1 MSDNQDFVK
10 ETNTGLG
17 WGDYCVPLA
26 VFAFCGAVVHFSYRL
41 EEALPIIIG
50 HSMQPRV
57 WPIFL
62 MIVIGA
68 LNLLLIAQI
77 VSQPVSRRNW
87 EPYQTWAS
95 AVLMG
100 VFYLIATELDMMLAL
115 IVTMFALCLVWG
127 ERHWWTAALVA
138 MGTTAFVFFTFDLVL
153 EVRFPRG
160 ILTDPYY
167 G

>member
-1 MSDNQDFVK
+1 M
-10 ETNTGLG
+10 
-17 WGDYCVPLA
+17 PLA

-41 EEALPIIIG
+41 EEALPII
-50 HSMQPRV
+50 
-57 WPIFL
+57 
-62 MIVIGA
+62 
-68 LNLLLIAQI
+68 
-77 VSQPVSRRNW
+77 
-87 EPYQTWAS
+87 S